1 MFFLLS
7 VYRPPLMNFFQTI
20 WLPELAALFE
30 DIRKIAPG
38 NAYDVIG

>member
-1 MFFLLS
+1 MFPELFVL
-7 VYRPPLMNFFQTI
+7 RPSFMNFFQNV

-30 DIRKIAPG
+30 DVRKIAPG